1 MYGQTGQFG
10 SMFSLQSWV
19 ADQIVAREGGG
30 HGSSTPVPQGL
41 GTGAAV
47 VAIVS
52 TFLVW
57 LEEADIPFSLWGLC
71 FWSVSNKF
79 LRIWV
84 AP

>member
-1 MYGQTGQFG
+1 
-10 SMFSLQSWV
+10 
-19 ADQIVAREGGG
+19 
-30 HGSSTPVPQGL
+30 L